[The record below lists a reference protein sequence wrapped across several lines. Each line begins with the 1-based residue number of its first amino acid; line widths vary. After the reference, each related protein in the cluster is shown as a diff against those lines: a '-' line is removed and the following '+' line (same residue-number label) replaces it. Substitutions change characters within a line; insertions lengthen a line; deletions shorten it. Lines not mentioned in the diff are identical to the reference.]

1 MTRKTLARIIV
12 AVLMATVLA
21 GASLIIANNN
31 TAMRARIR
39 FPSATSLPDCI
50 WSSHSLGLNDDRL

>member
-31 TAMRARIR
+31 TGAGAETASG
-39 FPSATSLPDCI
+39 FF
-50 WSSHSLGLNDDRL
+50 H